1 MLLLSMSAPQHVGD
15 DVYPW
20 NPSAYITFTFQ
31 SVSISVDAAVRIPM
45 NSTFLLQE
53 RDSFFLSMWFSAT
66 KYAYPIQVHLVSIPI
81 DRIFLEIWVGGCT
94 GDIIVRCARV
104 CGGRCVCVCAGAWG
118 YLFTHVM
125 SCSFCSACTCP
136 DSSPP
141 GRLSPELKWSN
152 PDEDFHDCL
161 KYGTII
167 NHGAW
172 NHLFVV
178 FTRKQQTEKRGAY
191 EVCVQVQEWEVPV
204 ISN

>member
-94 GDIIVRCARV
+94 GDIIVRCV
-104 CGGRCVCVCAGAWG
+104 WEEGCVCVCRCVGV
-118 YLFTHVM
+118 FV
-125 SCSFCSACTCP
+125 CTC
-136 DSSPP
+136 DVMFLLLCLH
-141 GRLSPELKWSN
+141 LS
-152 PDEDFHDCL
+152 
-161 KYGTII
+161 
-167 NHGAW
+167 
-172 NHLFVV
+172 
-178 FTRKQQTEKRGAY
+178 
-191 EVCVQVQEWEVPV
+191 
-204 ISN
+204 